1 MLCLLGQA
9 VGSLILYQKNSSAGQ
24 PLPPTRAVELKIMP
38 HPKTLESNKT
48 ALVVVDLQEAF
59 RSPINDFAQIAAR
72 ASIIVRGFQVLNLP
86 IIVTEQYPKG
96 LGRTTEEILFSLPP
110 DFEVV
115 EKTAFSS
122 CGSTAFI
129 EKLKATGASQV
140 VLCGLETH
148 VCINQTAHDL
158 LNENYQV
165 HLLHDCVGSRFTH
178 DKEIAL
184 KKMQSSGVI
193 PSSIE
198 MALFELMRDTKHE
211 QFKAIQEL
219 IK

>member
-1 MLCLLGQA
+1 MA
-9 VGSLILYQKNSSAGQ
+9 HSRILDK
-24 PLPPTRAVELKIMP
+24 E
-38 HPKTLESNKT
+38 KT

-72 ASIIVRGFQVLNLP
+72 ASLVVRGFQILGLP
-86 IIVTEQYPKG
+86 VIVAEQYPKG
-96 LGRTTEEILFSLPP
+96 LGRTAEEIVLSLPP
-110 DFEVV
+110 DFEFI

-122 CGSTAFI
+122 CGASAFM
-129 EKLKATGASQV
+129 EKLRATNASQI

-158 LNENYQV
+158 LDENFSV
-165 HLLHDCVGSRFTH
+165 HLLHDCVSSRFTP

-184 KKMQSSGVI
+184 RKMESSGVI
-193 PSSIE
+193 PSSVE
-198 MALFELMRDTKHE
+198 MALFELMKNAKHT